1 MNRKSFLYASLI
13 VLSVLAVAG
22 CATRSAPAAPPLSP
36 EMEVVTD
43 AYGGN
48 REVTEVKVSAA
59 TELPQ
64 ERMIIRTVEMEI
76 IVHDTAS
83 GLESVRAL
91 VAESDGYVANS
102 RSWHEQGVLAAHLVI
117 RVPAGEVDAV
127 LESLRALGRVES
139 EDESSE
145 DVTDD
150 YVDLEARLKT
160 LELAEQELQELLQ
173 TRQETGKTEEILEV
187 YRELVNIRSQIEQI
201 KGRMQYLE
209 NMTALAT
216 ISLTL
221 TPDALAQPVVI
232 GGWQPQGTARDAV
245 RALIRTVQFFVEA
258 GIWII
263 LFFVPTLI
271 ILAAPFVVLVLIIR
285 AWRRRRR
292 RSADQ

>member
-91 VAESDGYVANS
+91 VAESDGYVA
-102 RSWHEQGVLAAHLVI
+102 
-117 RVPAGEVDAV
+117 
-127 LESLRALGRVES
+127 
-139 EDESSE
+139 
-145 DVTDD
+145 
-150 YVDLEARLKT
+150 
-160 LELAEQELQELLQ
+160 
-173 TRQETGKTEEILEV
+173 
-187 YRELVNIRSQIEQI
+187 
-201 KGRMQYLE
+201 
-209 NMTALAT
+209 
-216 ISLTL
+216 
-221 TPDALAQPVVI
+221 
-232 GGWQPQGTARDAV
+232 
-245 RALIRTVQFFVEA
+245 
-258 GIWII
+258 
-263 LFFVPTLI
+263 
-271 ILAAPFVVLVLIIR
+271 
-285 AWRRRRR
+285 
-292 RSADQ
+292 